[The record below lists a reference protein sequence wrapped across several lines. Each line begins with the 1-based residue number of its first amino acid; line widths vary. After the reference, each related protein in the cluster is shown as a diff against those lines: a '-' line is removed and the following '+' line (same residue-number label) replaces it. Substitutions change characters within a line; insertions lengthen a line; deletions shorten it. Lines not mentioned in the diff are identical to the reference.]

1 MSLSCY
7 KLETL
12 FTAMIF
18 LVECEFPELFNL
30 QFGASTLFL
39 LPSLMELKR
48 LGNLLIGT
56 DLLLYNLRLS

>member
-7 KLETL
+7 KLENI

-18 LVECEFPELFNL
+18 LVKCKFPEMFNL
-30 QFGASTLFL
+30 QFGPSALLL

-48 LGNLLIGT
+48 LESLLIGT
-56 DLLLYNLRLS
+56 DLLLHNL